1 MKIYFAGT
9 GGLKKEDIIKTNK
22 LAKRRLLSFY
32 HILYTKVQMKI
43 FKNIKA

>member
-9 GGLKKEDIIKTNK
+9 GGLRKKDIIRTNK

-32 HILYTKVQMKI
+32 HILHTKIQLKI
-43 FKNIKA
+43 FKNITK